1 MSHKEWNGRFI
12 GAMNASTIKPDD
24 PKRQQ
29 KIEKLINDP
38 NYVFQRKLN
47 GERLLVHKK
56 AVIYNNDDYDDS
68 DLIYEMSATGRNS
81 SKYGPP
87 MMKTDL
93 VPHILKEIEE
103 LTNGSIVLDGEV
115 LFVPNQAEMTTQQ
128 IKDMEFTEDFWACR
142 DIMAHHVNPA
152 GGVEQQEKDGKLHY
166 FVFDVLAFKGLER
179 VDCTYSE
186 RLELLEYIKQYFKNS
201 KYVHIMDV
209 EKSAI
214 GKRALME
221 YCLSIGL
228 EGVVAKHLG
237 RTYQEGKRPAN
248 VWVKIKKFD
257 PADGIIIGY
266 NAAEQYTEVI
276 SNGKKI
282 VGEDGKVVTAL
293 SRFYLNGWIGAVWLG
308 QFIEDSRI
316 TPRQRLMWKEVL
328 KFNDDMFLTHLD
340 IKGPEG
346 HTLMPVA
353 KVSGMKDRQRADI
366 SENLSEYLGR
376 VVAFKY
382 FEKTPDAYFHPSF
395 VKFRDDKP
403 PHECIWE

>member
-1 MSHKEWNGRFI
+1 MAKAWNGRII

-47 GERLLVHKK
+47 GERLLVYKK
-56 AVIYNNDDYDDS
+56 PVILNNDDYDDS

-87 MMKTDL
+87 MMKTGL

-103 LTNGSIVLDGEV
+103 LVGGSIILDGEV
-115 LFVPNQAEMTTQQ
+115 LFIPNQTELSSEQ
-128 IKDMEFTEDFWACR
+128 IKEMEFTEDFWACR
-142 DIMAHHVNPA
+142 DIMAHHVNPR

-179 VDCTYSE
+179 VDSTYAE
-186 RLELLEYIKQYFKNS
+186 RLDSLEYIKHYFKDS

-209 EKSAI
+209 AKSSI

-221 YCLSIGL
+221 HCLSIGL
-228 EGVVAKHLG
+228 EGVVAKHLLKP
-237 RTYQEGKRPAN
+237 YQEGKRPAN

-266 NAAEQYTEVI
+266 NAAEQFTEVI

-282 VGEDGKVVTAL
+282 VGSDGKVVTAE

-308 QFIEDSRI
+308 QWSANPPTDGQFKAARQAQMEIAFREEDGQ
-316 TPRQRLMWKEVL
+316 TYWLV
-328 KFNDDMFLTHLD
+328 
-340 IKGPEG
+340 
-346 HTLMPVA
+346 PVA
-353 KVSGMKDRQRADI
+353 KVSGMSDAMRAEI
-366 SENLSEYLGR
+366 SRNKNKYLGR
-376 VVAFKY
+376 VIQFKY
-382 FEKTPDAYFHPSF
+382 FEKTADAYFHPSF
-395 VKFRDDKP
+395 MHFRDDKSP
-403 PHECIWE
+403 YDCIWE